1 MKKYYTVKETSQ
13 LLGVSTNT
21 VYSYL
26 QEGKLEAKRIG
37 KGRFKIPY
45 RQILPY
51 IETGKESFEVQ
62 ENLGSGDNV
71 NLNANFYQ
79 TPADN
84 ETDNGYPVELTNLDE
99 NTSEMVNEQPLE
111 ISPGVKDI
119 VFFRIF
125 KGVAFLGLGII
136 NLYTLGTLLSPGDVL
151 LGELGGFLLKVLPYG
166 LIFIGLF
173 SLAEIFKPK
182 RFSKFHLFIDGLSSI
197 ILGYSALL
205 SFISG
210 NYNLFIIT
218 TAFCGIAIGH
228 LISGIKTSENTFTF
242 LNTYTRLLL
251 YIGLLGGATLIIY
264 PNIMPIEIIGN
275 YVNLHRELSAFIY
288 FVIVVVP
295 LIYILTPSGKKST
308 IRLPYFVFA
317 STLSIIVA
325 IELTFIGSWDISYI
339 TFLIGIF
346 GLFLAWWIE
355 SRKVLDA
362 KKIFVVFLSFIWIS
376 ASFIFGLF
384 ALKTSHE
391 EIKTDAHN
399 NMQETLEQLVAKIN
413 TDFESRNAVL
423 TTFAGSENVKVILNE
438 GKQDEAILVAKT
450 IYDRLGTAERVLIYN
465 KEGVAIGVYPRNTLS
480 QGTNFSSQEYFQN
493 TVKTYKGFVSPV
505 FENILGNPSII
516 HTEPIFKN
524 NEFIGM
530 LGASLALDKLA
541 EDYQVG
547 TTLRY
552 SLEATDNN
560 GVIVFSLTED
570 KIGQKGSL
578 FNNPQINK
586 QIGKDLIV
594 TQEAQTPKWNVTIST
609 SLAPLVSK
617 ISGMNVILSMLLI
630 ANAVFSV
637 AAGIVAASKRE
648 ISSPKVTPM
657 ATIQQLTHLS
667 QKPRFI

>member
-1 MKKYYTVKETSQ
+1 M
-13 LLGVSTNT
+13 
-21 VYSYL
+21 
-26 QEGKLEAKRIG
+26 
-37 KGRFKIPY
+37 
-45 RQILPY
+45 
-51 IETGKESFEVQ
+51 
-62 ENLGSGDNV
+62 
-71 NLNANFYQ
+71 
-79 TPADN
+79 
-84 ETDNGYPVELTNLDE
+84 
-99 NTSEMVNEQPLE
+99 
-111 ISPGVKDI
+111 
-119 VFFRIF
+119 
-125 KGVAFLGLGII
+125 
-136 NLYTLGTLLSPGDVL
+136 
-151 LGELGGFLLKVLPYG
+151 
-166 LIFIGLF
+166 
-173 SLAEIFKPK
+173 
-182 RFSKFHLFIDGLSSI
+182 
-197 ILGYSALL
+197 
-205 SFISG
+205 
-210 NYNLFIIT
+210 
-218 TAFCGIAIGH
+218 
-228 LISGIKTSENTFTF
+228 
-242 LNTYTRLLL
+242 
-251 YIGLLGGATLIIY
+251 
-264 PNIMPIEIIGN
+264 
-275 YVNLHRELSAFIY
+275 
-288 FVIVVVP
+288 
-295 LIYILTPSGKKST
+295 
-308 IRLPYFVFA
+308 
-317 STLSIIVA
+317 
-325 IELTFIGSWDISYI
+325 
-339 TFLIGIF
+339 
-346 GLFLAWWIE
+346 FLAWWIE